1 VNTIKTA
8 KKNEKII
15 HRLTN
20 LKSIHTRKESKSA
33 VVYFQKNHSQINQT
47 NSTGTTTVYK
57 KNQILENNTQNLP
70 FGKVTLQMSAHIDCS
85 N

>member
-47 NSTGTTTVYK
+47 NSIGTTTVYK
-57 KNQILENNTQNLP
+57 KI
-70 FGKVTLQMSAHIDCS
+70 KYWKITLKICLSAK
-85 N
+85 